1 MTTPQAAPA
10 GPAQAAPQGPA
21 QAAVPSAGP
30 GTPAS
35 AEPAAGGPKAPG
47 SSETGSPQS
56 SGPQSGEDQASSPK
70 TTPNEP
76 GQGAARQ
83 DALRNAQHVIDGD
96 VVGRDKFVFLFGGE
110 KKAAL
115 RRLSPLLYE
124 RVQQAFVDPEGWDEL
139 REQFGKRRTVIL
151 RGTPGHG
158 RTAMAVRLLMS
169 TSTEVMYDLDPRVDL
184 NRLAEQIEQDQHGGG
199 TVPRGAGFLLCQPGH
214 VAALHGRAL
223 RDLDDALTEA
233 DSRLVLTVGPDM
245 RLADEELI
253 EYLVELPVAPSYR
266 QIVERHLEWRLG
278 GERAAQELLA
288 RAEVQEV
295 LDEFLSEVTSCEE
308 VALLAYVV
316 SEESG
321 DTINVARV
329 RERMAR
335 RSLDAFDTWFEDLRD
350 VDLRSFAIALAALD
364 GLPYED
370 VARAAEMLRRRLD
383 PPAPVLMASLD
394 SGQSISRDRFRMPR
408 RQLLELLRATV
419 VETELRRPY
428 GWVPSQAVA
437 YKDRSYPRAVLC
449 QVWHGYQ
456 IHDVLLDW
464 LSELVEE
471 PSDPVLVQVATTLG
485 VLSTFSFHH
494 LLTAV
499 LLKWAGSEEL
509 YKREAVAYALRVP
522 AADERLRGSVTHMV
536 NLWFGSVHDP
546 ALQATAARVHGVGLA
561 DADPEASLAALDRL
575 ARHADYKVDV
585 AIGYS
590 FIDLLLSDA
599 ARFAPM
605 VLRTLL
611 RWFDSPERADTARL
625 IFVMVAKDLVTDRV
639 VSGSG
644 AAPVTWPGLLHLA
657 HDSPGLRD
665 LLVRTWCRVL
675 NEGSYLDLAEGVVD
689 GWAGQAEGDGE
700 LLEAYARMVR
710 AVGTADPRAR
720 AILRRCAARWC
731 SDDNLFPLP
740 KAAHA
745 VEAVLA

>member
-1 MTTPQAAPA
+1 MTTPQAAA
-10 GPAQAAPQGPA
+10 GPAQATPQG
-21 QAAVPSAGP
+21 AVQTPPPSAGP
-30 GTPAS
+30 SAPVS
-35 AEPAAGGPKAPG
+35 AEPGQAGPKTPG
-47 SSETGSPQS
+47 SAQGGGVQA
-56 SGPQSGEDQASSPK
+56 GEDQASSVQ
-70 TTPNEP
+70 TTLKEP

-83 DALRNAQHVIDGD
+83 DALRKAQHVIDGD

-199 TVPRGAGFLLCQPGH
+199 TVQRGAGFLLCQPGH

-288 RAEVQEV
+288 RAEVQRI

-308 VALLAYVV
+308 AALLAFVV
-316 SEESG
+316 SEEAG
-321 DTINVARV
+321 DTISFARV

-383 PPAPVLMASLD
+383 PPAQVLTASPD
-394 SGQSISRDRFRMPR
+394 SGQPAGRDHFRIPR
-408 RQLLELLRATV
+408 RQMLELLRATV

-437 YKDRSYPRAVLC
+437 YKDRSYPWAVLS
-449 QVWHGYQ
+449 QAWHGYQ

-464 LSELVEE
+464 LTELAEE

-509 YKREAVAYALRVP
+509 HKREAVAYALRVP
-522 AADERLRGSVTHMV
+522 AADERLRGSVTRMV

-561 DADPEASLAALDRL
+561 DVDTEASLAALDRL

-599 ARFAPM
+599 ALFAPM

-625 IFVMVAKDLVTDRV
+625 IFLMVAKDLVTDRV
-639 VSGSG
+639 VGGSG

-665 LLVRTWCRVL
+665 LLVQTWYRVL

-700 LLEAYARMVR
+700 LLEAFARMVR

-720 AILRRCAARWC
+720 EILRRCATRWC

-745 VEAVLA
+745 VEAVLGMKGLP